1 MKISVVK
8 NFTSCI
14 LFLEYANFLLQLYML
29 SSVSL
34 IGTYSTFVQR
44 FITSE
49 DVCWNIYNYTK
60 RHVSE
65 SLLFPE
71 MGLLPYAL
79 YHCDLFLLKLR

>member
-1 MKISVVK
+1 MKMSVVK

-34 IGTYSTFVQR
+34 IGTYSTFVQL

-49 DVCWNIYNYTK
+49 DVCWNIYTK

-71 MGLLPYAL
+71 MGLYFRMLIIAI
-79 YHCDLFLLKLR
+79 CFFLS

>member
-1 MKISVVK
+1 MSVVK

-14 LFLEYANFLLQLYML
+14 LFLEYANFLPQLYML

-49 DVCWNIYNYTK
+49 DVCWNIYNY
-60 RHVSE
+60 
-65 SLLFPE
+65 
-71 MGLLPYAL
+71 
-79 YHCDLFLLKLR
+79 